1 MSLDTDFIG
10 PVDYLILEFPEANFT
25 GEGIPILLDLV
36 DRGIV
41 RILDMAFVKV
51 NEDGSIISLDAQQV
65 VDESGNAEWEA
76 FVGAS
81 SGLLGADDFQAA
93 AAIAAPGAA
102 LAILIYEN
110 TWAAPFAAAMRRAG
124 GQLVSF
130 GRIPVEDLLEVLGAE
145 ETAAAVEQTHA

>member
-1 MSLDTDFIG
+1 MSQDTDFIG
-10 PVDYLILEFPEANFT
+10 PIDYLIVEFPEAKFT
-25 GEGIPILLDLV
+25 GEGIPLLLDLV

-41 RILDMAFVKV
+41 RILDLAFVKV
-51 NEDGSIISLDAQQV
+51 NDDGGIVTLDAQQL
-65 VDESGNAEWEA
+65 VDESGATEWEA

-81 SGLLGADDFQAA
+81 SGLLGDEDFKAA

-130 GRIPVEDLLEVLGAE
+130 GRVPVEDILEALGSE
-145 ETAAAVEQTHA
+145 DAANAVEEAKA